1 MNWVGG
7 ARSRLNRKNEKKIQQ
22 QFFEEKRKAK
32 QMGTT
37 SQFSSQCNSL
47 NLSQDLLSFK
57 RLSNAY
63 SSKPLLANRPHKK
76 ARFVDLDSTK
86 PRSRFIKIKEDNQSF
101 DKDLKPSVLQL
112 SEEDNRDFRM
122 EESSKEVP
130 KFYKKNS
137 LEQKEEEEENS
148 SEKDKSSIFLS
159 ESVIEVQDT
168 VYKNIHLDIEVIRK
182 QAAEVSKSEKEEIL
196 HLPKQMVY
204 DNPQFE
210 SSEEKTAVKNLR
222 KLEASKDFFNLF
234 DCWFLILFEIVF
246 WFGYCL

>member
-76 ARFVDLDSTK
+76 ARFVDLD
-86 PRSRFIKIKEDNQSF
+86 R
-101 DKDLKPSVLQL
+101 PSVLQL

-234 DCWFLILFEIVF
+234 DC
-246 WFGYCL
+246 